1 MDERAQAALDALLS
15 AKNLRDVCPE
25 TVRRVFMELLP
36 RYRKPKDAEK
46 AARTHLHQITGA
58 FMTADAQ
65 KKARALLARW
75 NEGDESALA
84 AALSLHASTRER
96 LPGADEWMR
105 RVSPFLGADARARSG
120 LRAEPDPT
128 GLHGRDERA
137 GHGHSSGLRATCE
150 RNGAGAAGIRA
161 RACDLLSEIPAEEA
175 DAALLMK
182 LLPVLEAQKTGRA
195 AELLA
200 SLRAPRLVVT
210 FPTRTLGGR
219 GVGMEKHYA
228 DWFERILPDT
238 LSVRDRFTVSDELVY
253 LVERT

>member
-25 TVRRVFMELLP
+25 TVRRGVRELLP

-65 KKARALLARW
+65 EKARALLSRW

-105 RVSPFLGADARARSG
+105 RVSPFLGEDARVLDLACGLNPILLGSMGVTNALGMDIHLGCVRLVNETARARG
-120 LRAEPDPT
+120 
-128 GLHGRDERA
+128 
-137 GHGHSSGLRATCE
+137 C
-150 RNGAGAAGIRA
+150 
-161 RACDLLSEIPAEEA
+161 
-175 DAALLMK
+175 
-182 LLPVLEAQKTGRA
+182 
-195 AELLA
+195 
-200 SLRAPRLVVT
+200 
-210 FPTRTLGGR
+210 FP
-219 GVGMEKHYA
+219 
-228 DWFERILPDT
+228 
-238 LSVRDRFTVSDELVY
+238 VSDELAY
-253 LVERT
+253 LANQAAASRGFTSKHSGQRRLSAVLSRDGRISRVART